1 MRARWKWTM
10 ALVLACGTVWAS
22 PPPDDEE
29 QPAAATPKVF
39 HFDGVMVE
47 GSLASPM
54 PADLEFGATP
64 GGAQDIGHARDRIA
78 AGEVPHAN
86 TFTPEGLFSEH
97 DLPLTTGRPCAQTI
111 CVDGAATRADLL
123 AQPEVR
129 NLAQLSFA
137 SGLDPKTWRRAPVNL
152 VAVVDKSG
160 SMSGSPLATVRAS
173 LHTLVEQ
180 LGPRDQLSIV
190 LYGDRAH
197 VHLKPTSLR
206 RAADIRG
213 AIDSIASRGSTAMEA
228 GLKVGFDLA
237 RRSADGFEGRTRVM
251 LFTDERP
258 NVGATHAGSFMRL
271 ARDASQRGTGLTT
284 IGVGTHFGAEL
295 AARISSV
302 RGGNLFFFPNPAKM
316 QGVFTDE
323 LDTMLTELAF
333 DMRLTVTPAAG
344 QRIVG
349 LYGIPG
355 DLVKRTKNGG
365 FELGIETIFL
375 SRKRGA
381 IYLAFAPEPGALPT
395 EGALGHAGV
404 TYETLDGRRHEDRVA
419 FAPWTRGA
427 LPLGLA
433 RGVLLVDEVTTL
445 KKAAALHLEQNDQE
459 GAWRLVRA
467 LKSRIAQS
475 GVPGM
480 EPELETLAHLDHTLT
495 RLSGH
500 QGEPGEAMV
509 ARDPISGLPR

>member
-10 ALVLACGTVWAS
+10 AAVLACGTVWAT
-22 PPPDDEE
+22 PPDDDDE
-29 QPAAATPKVF
+29 PAAVAPKVYS
-39 HFDGVMVE
+39 FDALQVE
-47 GSLASPM
+47 GALMSPSASM
-54 PADLEFGATP
+54 AELGATP

-97 DLPLTTGRPCAQTI
+97 DLPLSTGRACARTL
-111 CVDGAATRADLL
+111 CLDGAATRADLI

-129 NLAQLSFA
+129 SLAQLAFA
-137 SGLDPKTWRRAPVNL
+137 SGLDPKTWRRRPVNL

-160 SMSGSPLATVRAS
+160 SMSGSPLETVRAS
-173 LHTLVEQ
+173 LHALVEQ

-197 VHLKPTSLR
+197 VHLKPTSLTEAGR
-206 RAADIRG
+206 IRG
-213 AIDSIASRGSTAMEA
+213 AIDRIASAGSTAMEA
-228 GLKVGFDLA
+228 GLSVGFDLA
-237 RRSADGFEGRTRVM
+237 QRSADGFEGGTRVM

-258 NVGATHAGSFMRL
+258 NVGATHAGSFMAM
-271 ARDASQRGTGLTT
+271 ARDASRRGVGLTT
-284 IGVGTHFGAEL
+284 VGVGTHFGAEL
-295 AARISSV
+295 AGRISSV
-302 RGGNLFFFPNPAKM
+302 RGGNLFFFPDPGAMAKTF
-316 QGVFTDE
+316 GE
-323 LDTMLTELAF
+323 ALDTMLTELAF
-333 DMRLTVTPAAG
+333 DLRLTVTPAAG

-365 FELGIETIFL
+365 FELGIETVFL

-395 EGALGHAGV
+395 EGALGHAAV
-404 TYETLDGRRHEDRVA
+404 SYETPDGVRHTDRVA
-419 FAPWTRGA
+419 FAPWTRGP

-445 KKAAALHLEQNDQE
+445 KQAARLHLEHNDQE
-459 GAWRLVRA
+459 GAWRLVRTVRA
-467 LKSRIAQS
+467 RIAHS

-480 EPELETLAHLDHTLT
+480 APELETLTHLEHTLA

-500 QGEPGEAMV
+500 HGEPGGAFV
-509 ARDPISGLPR
+509 ARDPVSGLPR